1 MPFYY
6 MHDPK
11 TNFLDV
17 DQEFSAARYVKTAST
32 LIKEISQRNKAYM
45 TTSRLYIYT

>member
-17 DQEFSAARYVKTAST
+17 DLVLSMKAIHRRCPNLVGCVFSDNDIGVLT
-32 LIKEISQRNKAYM
+32 
-45 TTSRLYIYT
+45 